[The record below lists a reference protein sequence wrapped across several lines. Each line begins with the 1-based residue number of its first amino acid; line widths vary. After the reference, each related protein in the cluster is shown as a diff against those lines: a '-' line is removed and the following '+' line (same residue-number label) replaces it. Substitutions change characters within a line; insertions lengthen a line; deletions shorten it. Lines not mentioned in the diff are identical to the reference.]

1 MKAHQ
6 KSKKQIIGPIQG
18 LNRTIQLLEPQQK
31 QNPNSVLLHTT
42 LQTTNSY
49 VLSLTF
55 VISRDIESI
64 IKQQQKKALKKLGK
78 MKLIDLRRGIP

>member
-1 MKAHQ
+1 M
-6 KSKKQIIGPIQG
+6 
-18 LNRTIQLLEPQQK
+18 LEPQQK

-55 VISRDIESI
+55 VISRGIESI
-64 IKQQQKKALKKLGK
+64 IKQQQQKKALKKLGK
-78 MKLIDLRRGIP
+78 MKLIDLRRGIPTLAASPNAEDRAMMQ